1 MAETVG
7 EEIMNIKTLLVA
19 IPSTEPATF
28 SEFCRALGDDCPER
42 GDKEEWAD
50 LFDTINQ
57 AENLGL
63 IEVDRNGRNTE
74 SLQLTEAGAAK
85 VRGR

>member
-1 MAETVG
+1 
-7 EEIMNIKTLLVA
+7 MNISTLLKA

-50 LFDTINQ
+50 LFSHINM
-57 AENLGL
+57 AESLGL
-63 IEVDRNGRNTE
+63 IEVERDGRNTE
-74 SLQLTEAGAAK
+74 SLQLTEAGVAE
-85 VRGR
+85 VRGRR